1 MSTSTMGTGGV
12 PPADTAAETSAERA
26 TQAPRRPAPGA
37 GELDPPKKSFK
48 GKLLLGLGVWIGG
61 VIVLVVIYGFKG
73 TRNNEFQPQNEFKL
87 DNWVHL
93 GVFSINKA
101 VLYLFLAGI
110 ATCVSMIWISRRMQE
125 RPNKVQAAVEAL
137 FLLMRDN
144 IAGGGMEEKQA
155 AKWFPFIGALFL
167 FIFFS
172 NLVGYIPLPTNT
184 EHKIDILGAHIPS
197 FSLYA
202 ATANLSIP
210 LVLALVVFVS
220 YTYEGVRAKGPIGYL
235 KGLIPGGVE
244 GGMAVFIFFLEL
256 LSNFMRILSLTIRLF
271 ANILAGHLI
280 ILFMAGALAVILG
293 VAWLGWFTI
302 PFGIALFAFEVGLV
316 AALQA
321 FIFATLTAIYLGGA
335 VAEDH

>member
-1 MSTSTMGTGGV
+1 MSATEGGTKRKS
-12 PPADTAAETSAERA
+12 SAKR
-26 TQAPRRPAPGA
+26 T
-37 GELDPPKKSFK
+37 
-48 GKLLLGLGVWIGG
+48 LLIIGGVWIGG
-61 VIVLVVIYGFKG
+61 VIVLGAIYGLHG
-73 TRNNEFQPQNEFKL
+73 TRNKTFEPQNEFKL
-87 DNWVHL
+87 DSWVHL
-93 GVFSINKA
+93 GIFSINKA
-101 VLYLFLAGI
+101 VLYLVLAAV
-110 ATCVSMIWISRRMQE
+110 ATCFSMIYIARRMQA
-125 RPNKVQAAVEAL
+125 RPNKVQAAVEVL
-137 FLLMRDN
+137 YELMRNN
-144 IAGGGMEEKQA
+144 ITASAMSEQMA

-167 FIFFS
+167 FIMFS

-184 EHKIDILGAHIPS
+184 EHEISVFGLQIPS

-210 LVLALVVFVS
+210 LVLALVVFFS
-220 YTYEGVRAKGPIGYL
+220 YTFEGVRAKGPIGYL

-244 GGMAVFIFFLEL
+244 GGMAVAIFFLEV
-256 LSNFMRILSLTIRLF
+256 LSNLMRILSLTIRLF

-293 VAWLGWFTI
+293 ISALGWFTL
-302 PFGIALFAFEVGLV
+302 PLGVLLFAFEVGLV

>member
-1 MSTSTMGTGGV
+1 MSTSTTGTGGV
-12 PPADTAAETSAERA
+12 QATFAAAAATAERA
-26 TQAPRRPAPGA
+26 QPAPPPPPPGA
-37 GELDPPKKSFK
+37 GKPDPPKKSIK
-48 GKLLLGLGVWIGG
+48 GKLLLAGGVWIGG

-73 TRNNEFQPQNEFKL
+73 MRNNEFQPQNEFKL
-87 DNWVHL
+87 DNWINL
-93 GVFSINKA
+93 GIFSINKA

-110 ATCVSMIWISRRMQE
+110 ATCVSMIWVARRMQQ

-137 FLLMRDN
+137 FVLMRDN

-172 NLVGYIPLPTNT
+172 NLIGYIPLPTNT
-184 EHKIDILGAHIPS
+184 EHKIDILGAQIPS

-210 LVLALVVFVS
+210 LVLALVVFFS

-235 KGLIPGGVE
+235 KGLIPGGVK
-244 GGMAVFIFFLEL
+244 GGMAVFIFFLEV
-256 LSNFMRILSLTIRLF
+256 LSNLMRILSLTIRLF

-293 VAWLGWFTI
+293 VSWLGWFTI
-302 PFGIALFAFEVGLV
+302 PFGIVLYAFEIGLV